1 MSIIK
6 ILAFPRLNFWF
17 RVCYWR
23 DCEGKQIDFYKKI
36 CYYIKKK
43 VKIGANERKKLC
55 IEMFLVEKIEKIYY
69 YIYDGKVCCKS
80 RRAINYNIKFQA
92 MAVTI

>member
-1 MSIIK
+1 MLLVK
-6 ILAFPRLNFWF
+6 QK
-17 RVCYWR
+17 
-23 DCEGKQIDFYKKI
+23 GKYVDFYKKI

-55 IEMFLVEKIEKIYY
+55 IVMYLIEKIEKIYY
-69 YIYDGKVCCKS
+69 YIYDGKICCKS
-80 RRAINYNIKFQA
+80 RRAINYNIDFRA